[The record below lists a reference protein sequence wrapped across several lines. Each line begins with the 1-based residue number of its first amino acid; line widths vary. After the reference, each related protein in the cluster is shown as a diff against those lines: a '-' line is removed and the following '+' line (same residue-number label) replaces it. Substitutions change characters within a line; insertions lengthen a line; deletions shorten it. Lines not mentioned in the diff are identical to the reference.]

1 MIKPTLKIY
10 ITENCP
16 GCDEAR
22 SVAAKVK
29 REHPDFLVEL
39 IDIAND
45 QAVVPDVI
53 FATPTF
59 VLNNRIVSLGNPSPE
74 QVAQWVYEATA
85 IESGY

>member
-1 MIKPTLKIY
+1 MINPTLKIY

-29 REHPDFLVEL
+29 REYPDFLVEL
-39 IDIAND
+39 IDIAGN
-45 QAVVPDVI
+45 QAVVPDTI

-59 VLNNRIVSLGNPSPE
+59 MLNNRIVSLGNPSPE
-74 QVAQWVYEATA
+74 QVMQWVEEVTA
-85 IESGY
+85 V